1 MTMEAPE
8 GQVKLTPGLYLV
20 ATPIGNL
27 RDVTLRALDVLRAVS
42 VVACEDT
49 RITRR
54 LMDRYAIPTPLSRYD
69 DHSSDAD
76 RQRLID
82 RMKAGEAVALAS
94 DAGTP
99 LVSDPGFKLV
109 RAAIAEGVDVVP
121 IPGPSSVLA
130 ALCVA
135 GLPTDRF
142 SFGGFLP
149 EKQVARQNAL
159 NEALRLPG
167 TIVVFESARR
177 LPASLADLA
186 AIAPGRPVVVARR
199 AGPSAERAAAAGR
212 LGDHHGLRAR
222 RCHQRGA
229 DRDARGFEGR
239 SGAVRHAGLDDVRDH
254 RQGIDSHLQVQ
265 RAPAWWPMDA
275 DHAGQGWH
283 QGRCAI
289 GQAGGGEAGTAQA
302 GARPADA
309 ARARNRIALLGRA
322 SGRRAAE

>member
-27 RDVTLRALDVLRAVS
+27 RDVTLRALDVLRSAS

-54 LMDRYAIPTPLSRYD
+54 LLDRYDITTPLSRYD
-69 DHSSDAD
+69 DHSSEAD

-130 ALCVA
+130 ALCLA

-186 AIAPGRPVVVARR
+186 AIAPGRPVVVAR
-199 AGPSAERAAAAGR
+199 E
-212 LGDHHGLRAR
+212 LTKH
-222 RCHQRGA
+222 
-229 DRDARGFEGR
+229 FEE
-239 SGAVRHAGLDDVRDH
+239 AVRGTAAELAARYHKDGPPRGEVVLVIGPPDEADPDAADLDAALRSALRDLSVKEASSAVAFMLKLPR
-254 RQGIDSHLQVQ
+254 RQVYA
-265 RAPAWWPMDA
+265 RAVELSQATASPDDA
-275 DHAGQGWH
+275 DSAK
-283 QGRCAI
+283 
-289 GQAGGGEAGTAQA
+289 
-302 GARPADA
+302 
-309 ARARNRIALLGRA
+309 NN
-322 SGRRAAE
+322 

>member
-8 GQVKLTPGLYLV
+8 GQVKLAAGLYLV

-27 RDVTLRALDVLRAVS
+27 RDVTLRALDVLRAAA

-54 LMDRYAIPTPLSRYD
+54 LLDRYVIGTPLTRYD

-76 RQRLID
+76 RQRLLD
-82 RMKAGEAVALAS
+82 RVRGGEAVALAS

-109 RAAIAEGVDVVP
+109 RAAVAEGLDVIP

-130 ALCVA
+130 ALCLA

-149 EKQVARQNAL
+149 EKQAARQAAL

-167 TIVVFESARR
+167 TVVVFEAARR

-186 AIAPGRPVVVARR
+186 ALDPDRAVVVARELTKR
-199 AGPSAERAAAAGR
+199 FEEAVRGTARELAERYHKDGPP
-212 LGDHHGLRAR
+212 
-222 RCHQRGA
+222 RGEVVLVI
-229 DRDARGFEGR
+229 GP
-239 SGAVRHAGLDDVRDH
+239 
-254 RQGIDSHLQVQ
+254 
-265 RAPAWWPMDA
+265 PAEKD
-275 DHAGQGWH
+275 
-283 QGRCAI
+283 
-289 GQAGGGEAGTAQA
+289 
-302 GARPADA
+302 ADA
-309 ARARNRIALLGRA
+309 ADLDSALRSALRDLSVKEAASAVAFMLKRPRREVYARAVALSQG
-322 SGRRAAE
+322 GED

>member
-1 MTMEAPE
+1 MTMEAPD
-8 GQVKLTPGLYLV
+8 GQVNLAPGLYLV

-27 RDVTLRALDVLRAVS
+27 RDVTLRALDVLRSAH

-54 LMDRYAIPTPLSRYD
+54 LLDRYAITTPLSRYD
-69 DHSSDAD
+69 DHASEAD

-130 ALCVA
+130 ALCLA

-159 NEALRLPG
+159 NEVLRLPG

-186 AIAPGRPVVVARR
+186 AIAPDRPVVIARELTKHFEEAVRGTAAELAARYHKDGPPRGEVVLVIGPPDEADPEAADLDAALRSALRDLSVKEAASAVAFTTGLPRR
-199 AGPSAERAAAAGR
+199 QVYARAVELSQAGR
-212 LGDHHGLRAR
+212 
-222 RCHQRGA
+222 HQ
-229 DRDARGFEGR
+229 E
-239 SGAVRHAGLDDVRDH
+239 
-254 RQGIDSHLQVQ
+254 
-265 RAPAWWPMDA
+265 
-275 DHAGQGWH
+275 
-283 QGRCAI
+283 
-289 GQAGGGEAGTAQA
+289 
-302 GARPADA
+302 
-309 ARARNRIALLGRA
+309 
-322 SGRRAAE
+322 